1 MRTTAITF
9 AFLLGLITAQAGEV
23 SLVINHSMQGQALRS
38 GTTYSMDNGSWYF
51 KPRFLKYYMAEI
63 SVIHDGGT
71 RTPLT
76 DVYVLVDALGQ
87 DRYLLGSLD
96 VTRIEALEFH
106 VGVDKKRN
114 HEDPTIYPPEHP
126 LALKNP
132 TMHWGWAAGY
142 RFLAVEGSSGT
153 TSDVV
158 SADVQVHAVGD
169 ELYRKIT
176 LPVST
181 RETATGVDII
191 LAADYSALFR
201 NLDVSFGLIFHG
213 YGEETVV
220 MSNNMA
226 THVFTSPTTS
236 VHEQA
241 EAHRVAAWPTP
252 TSGQLTLAAQNMNL
266 THAVLVDACGTTLP
280 LTLPS
285 DQRSTWDLSA
295 VATGTYTLVVTTA
308 SGTTHHAPVVIL
320 R

>member
-1 MRTTAITF
+1 MRTTTILV
-9 AFLLGLITAQAGEV
+9 AFLLGLFTAQAGEI
-23 SLVINHSMQGQALRS
+23 SLLINHSMQGQALRS
-38 GTTYSMDNGSWYF
+38 GATYSMDDGSWFF
-51 KPRFLKYYMAEI
+51 KPRFLKYYLAELT
-63 SVIHDGGT
+63 VIHDGGK
-71 RTPLT
+71 RTPLS

-87 DRYLLGSLD
+87 DRYVLGSLD

-114 HEDPTIYPPEHP
+114 HLDPTLYPPEHP

-153 TSDVV
+153 TRDVI
-158 SADVQVHAVGD
+158 STDVQVHTVGN
-169 ELYRKIT
+169 ELYRKVT
-176 LPVST
+176 LPVAT

-220 MSNNMA
+220 MSDNMA
-226 THVFTSPTTS
+226 TRVFTSPTTG
-236 VHEQA
+236 VA
-241 EAHRVAAWPTP
+241 EYAESQELLVWPTP
-252 TSGQLTLAAQNMNL
+252 TSGQLTLAAQNMQL
-266 THAVLVDACGTTLP
+266 THAQLIDACGTALP
-280 LTLPS
+280 LHLPNDHRTS
-285 DQRSTWDLSA
+285 WDLSS
-295 VATGTYTLVVTTA
+295 VAAGTYTLVVTTA

>member
-1 MRTTAITF
+1 MRSAIIFCT
-9 AFLLGLITAQAGEV
+9 LLLVLFTAQAGEV
-23 SLVINHSMQGQALRS
+23 ALVINHSMQGQALRS
-38 GTTYSMDNGSWYF
+38 GATYSMDNGSWYF
-51 KPRFLKYYMAEI
+51 KPRFLKYYLAEI
-63 SVIHDGGT
+63 TVIHDGGK

-87 DRYLLGSLD
+87 DRYELGSFD
-96 VTRIEALEFH
+96 VGRIEALEFH

-126 LALKNP
+126 LALKSP
-132 TMHWGWAAGY
+132 TMHWGWSAGY
-142 RFLAVEGSSGT
+142 RFIAVEGSAGT

-169 ELYRKIT
+169 ALYRTIT
-176 LPVST
+176 LPVTT

-191 LAADYSALFR
+191 LAAEYSSLFR

-213 YGEETVV
+213 YGEETIV
-220 MSNNMA
+220 MSDNMA
-226 THVFTSPTTS
+226 TRVFTSPTTS
-236 VHEQA
+236 VHEQI
-241 EAHRVAAWPTP
+241 EQRRVAAWPTP
-252 TSGQLTLAAQNMNL
+252 TSGLLTLDTQLVNL

-280 LTLPS
+280 LALAN
-285 DQRSTWDLSA
+285 DQRWMWDLST
-295 VATGTYTLVVTTA
+295 VAAGTYTLVVTTT